1 MTGPNP
7 HAPDQEVQEVAQ
19 AGIRGMISALK
30 TEKFPPE
37 LMVNVALHILAV
49 WVASSQTRS
58 SASERA
64 DDIEDL
70 VDTLPS
76 VIDYQNDGYAP
87 AWRSTRAASNIHAAH
102 RIQNPCTHHR
112 PSWSHW
118 SDYSSDKTTTGRLR
132 GVP

>member
-1 MTGPNP
+1 MTDPNP
-7 HAPDQEVQEVAQ
+7 DAPDQAVQEVAQ
-19 AGIRGMISALK
+19 AGIRGMISALVK

-37 LMVNVALHILAV
+37 LMVNAALHILAA

-76 VIDYQNDGYAP
+76 VIDYH
-87 AWRSTRAASNIHAAH
+87 RAASWLPHPH
-102 RIQNPCTHHR
+102 RDDH
-112 PSWSHW
+112 
-118 SDYSSDKTTTGRLR
+118 
-132 GVP
+132 